1 MDKIQLAIW
10 HEYSM
15 NHHGPGDLHAINK
28 LESRSSP
35 QAKT

>member
-15 NHHGPGDLHAINK
+15 NHHGPGDLHAIYK
-28 LESRSSP
+28 QIGIDIITTS
-35 QAKT
+35 